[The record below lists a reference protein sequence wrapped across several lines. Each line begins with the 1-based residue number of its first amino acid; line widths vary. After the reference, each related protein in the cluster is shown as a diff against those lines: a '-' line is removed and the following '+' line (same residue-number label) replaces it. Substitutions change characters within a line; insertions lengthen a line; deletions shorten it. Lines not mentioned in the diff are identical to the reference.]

1 MSISRGVPKRRS
13 SSMTS
18 RARLARWALSGPPL
32 AFLAVFFLIPTL
44 IMGLAS
50 FGWPG
55 QEGGLSPLWYHD
67 AAGWHFDLTL
77 GNYRDIFTLK
87 LFLALYLRSLGY
99 ALATTVCCL
108 VGAYP
113 LALVIARA
121 RARYRNLLLL
131 LVIVP
136 FWSNFPIR
144 IYAWMII
151 LGPQAALS
159 RGVNAVLGLF
169 GFGPTSLL
177 FSPFAVLMG
186 LVYVS
191 LPFMILPLYANLEK
205 HDPALLE
212 AARDLGASAWACFWR
227 VTFPLAVP
235 GVIAGATL
243 VFIPALGAFAVPD
256 ILGGTRGIMIGN
268 VIEMEFLQ
276 ARDWPFGAALSIMLT
291 FLALGAT
298 GLAAWAARR
307 GVKAYG

>member
-1 MSISRGVPKRRS
+1 
-13 SSMTS
+13 MTS

-32 AFLAVFFLIPTL
+32 TFLAIFFLIPTL
-44 IMGLAS
+44 IMALAS

-55 QEGGLSPLWYHD
+55 REGGFSPLWYHD
-67 AAGWHFDLTL
+67 AAGWHFDFTL
-77 GNYRDIFTLK
+77 GNYRDIFTLR
-87 LFLALYLRSLGY
+87 LFLVLYLRSLGY
-99 ALATTVCCL
+99 ALATTGFCL

-113 LALVIARA
+113 LSLVIARA
-121 RARYRNLLLL
+121 RVGYRNLLLL

-136 FWSNFPIR
+136 FWSNFLIR

-159 RGVNAVLGLF
+159 RGINAVLGLC
-169 GFGPTSLL
+169 GIRAVNLL
-177 FSPFAVLMG
+177 FSPFAVMMG

-212 AARDLGASAWACFWR
+212 AARDLGASAWSCFWR
-227 VTFPLAVP
+227 VTFPLSVP

-243 VFIPALGAFAVPD
+243 VFVPALGAFAVPD

-276 ARDWPFGAALSIMLT
+276 ARDWPFGAALSIILT
-291 FLALGAT
+291 ILALGAT
-298 GLAAWAARR
+298 GIAAWAARR
-307 GVKAYG
+307 GIKAYG